1 MKRAFLLAHPAGH
14 SLSPVMHN
22 AAFKELGLEA
32 RYEALDVLP
41 EALALVMV
49 MLRGREVYG
58 ANVTIPHKRAVIPYL
73 DEVDD
78 AARRIGAVNTIVNR
92 GGKLTGHN
100 TDAAGFLRAL
110 REDGGFEP
118 EGKKVV
124 MLGAGGSARAVAYA
138 LLAAKV
144 ASLGVFNRTLER
156 AERLASDFETLGPL
170 AVLTGAEL
178 EPAVTSADL
187 LVNTTSVGMA
197 HDGRDPD
204 VSPLPSGLLPRRG
217 MVCDLIYRPAR
228 TRLLREAQA
237 AGLKVQ
243 DGLPMLVYQGALAFS
258 LWTGHEAPV
267 EGMAGAAAAALR

>member
-258 LWTGHEAPV
+258 LWTGQEAPV

>member
-73 DEVDD
+73 DEVDA

-258 LWTGHEAPV
+258 LWTGQEAPV

>member
-1 MKRAFLLAHPAGH
+1 
-14 SLSPVMHN
+14 MHN

-73 DEVDD
+73 DEVDA

-258 LWTGHEAPV
+258 LWTGQEVPV